1 MLLSSKFICQESQ
14 DLVCFAIFILSRFA
28 GEIIR
33 LHGIEAETR
42 GLFQLTQRQLSLL
55 TILISGTLT
64 GLKLYL
70 SEIISLCE
78 QLFDS
83 QSWDRKAQAASTIS
97 AISKSLFSSTDTQN
111 ANLVKPEVVNKLLVM
126 LLTSA
131 SGNRFWR
138 GKELVIGAIGDL
150 CESSKKLIL
159 ETIENEDSGVSKEQV
174 RSFFFTSS
182 IFWSSSIFCAEPL
195 FKPPPNNVA
204 SFVGA

>member
-1 MLLSSKFICQESQ
+1 MLLSSEFICQESQ
-14 DLVCFAIFILSRFA
+14 DLVCVAIFILSRFA

-42 GLFQLTQRQLSLL
+42 GLFQLTQQLSLQ

-131 SGNRFWR
+131 SANRFWR
-138 GKELVIGAIGDL
+138 GKELVIGAIEDV

-182 IFWSSSIFCAEPL
+182 IFWEFFLYIL
-195 FKPPPNNVA
+195 R
-204 SFVGA
+204 